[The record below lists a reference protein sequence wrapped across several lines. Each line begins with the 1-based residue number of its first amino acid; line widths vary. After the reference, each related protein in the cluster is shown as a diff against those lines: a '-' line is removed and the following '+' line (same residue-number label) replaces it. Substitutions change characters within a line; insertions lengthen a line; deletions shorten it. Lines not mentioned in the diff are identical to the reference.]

1 MVTFP
6 LRQHVGSLTVYDQND
21 STRYAA
27 SGDIQIPSQM
37 LPCTLK
43 ALWSAM
49 NDDAKVG
56 VKLLDP
62 EGRIIA
68 INECAARLLR
78 QPPDAVSGQ
87 MLVDV
92 YPNVHRPL
100 LEREIGTIVREGRL
114 ICGDGPVCH
123 STYMLWGYRRQNS
136 TRMVRVED
144 AHVLPASIAACTEGR
159 KPGEILGIL
168 RVCKVADDCV
178 EPAKVLEEV
187 QSCPDRD
194 ALLGKLAVLSDRELE
209 VAMLIS
215 AGMTD
220 AEIAQRLY
228 RSLRTVHAHRR
239 SIGSKMRDALG
250 ITSRSQLARDFGE
263 RGLRAASAHDN

>member
-1 MVTFP
+1 MFP
-6 LRQHVGSLTVYDQND
+6 LAFDMGCFTVYDQND
-21 STRYAA
+21 STHHAA
-27 SGDIQIPSQM
+27 SAEIDLPSQM
-37 LPCTLK
+37 LPCALK
-43 ALWSAM
+43 ALWIAM

-56 VKLLDP
+56 VKLMDP
-62 EGRIIA
+62 EGRVIA
-68 INECAARLLR
+68 INDCAARLLGR
-78 QPPDAVSGQ
+78 SAELVRGQ

-92 YPNVHRPL
+92 YPAIHRSL
-100 LEREIGTIVREGRL
+100 VEREIGTIVREGRL
-114 ICGDGPVCH
+114 SCGDGPVCH
-123 STYMLWGYRRQNS
+123 STYLLSGSRRQAS
-136 TRMVRVED
+136 TRMLLIED
-144 AHVLPASIAACTEGR
+144 AHVLPPSISACTDGR
-159 KPGEILGIL
+159 KAGEILGIL

-187 QSCPDRD
+187 QRSTDRE
-194 ALLGKLAVLSDRELE
+194 ALLGDLKVLSDRELE

-263 RGLRAASAHDN
+263 RGLRAASHHDN